1 MKYNCLSH
9 KNILWG
15 QITGRSKSRVKSRQS
30 SAKRSSA
37 GVHTFTA
44 KNVKVEPMA
53 LPSTSTKETTHHKE
67 WLQQKE
73 RESMLIE
80 EDGKFKNEYL

>member
-15 QITGRSKSRVKSRQS
+15 QVTGRSKSRAKSKQCPV
-30 SAKRSSA
+30 KRSSS
-37 GVHTFTA
+37 GVHKFTA
-44 KNVKVEPMA
+44 KNLKVERVT
-53 LPSTSTKETTHHKE
+53 LPSTSTKETTHFKE
-67 WLQQKE
+67 RLQQRE

-80 EDGKFKNEYL
+80 QDGKLKNEYL